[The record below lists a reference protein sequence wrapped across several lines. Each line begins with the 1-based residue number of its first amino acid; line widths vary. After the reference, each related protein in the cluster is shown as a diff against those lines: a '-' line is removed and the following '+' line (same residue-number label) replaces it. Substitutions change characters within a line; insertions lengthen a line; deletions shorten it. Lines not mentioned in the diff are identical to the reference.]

1 MGDCLEQDLIAQVQT
16 GNHDA
21 FERLIR
27 LHEKRVYTIALR
39 MTGDTEDAFDVSQDI
54 LLRVYSNI
62 GMFKGESSFS
72 TWLYRLATNVC
83 LDFLRKRKRRRAR
96 ETSLDGDEGGE
107 VRDMPDTRYT
117 PEKAFE
123 KLELREEIRRALDR
137 ISPEHRQ
144 ILLLREISGLSYT
157 EISKALGLEIGT
169 VKSRIARAREQMRVL
184 LTPAG
189 NISV

>member
-1 MGDCLEQDLIAQVQT
+1 LEQDLIAQVQT